1 LLKDKAVTEDEERRS
16 QDDVQR
22 LTDRVISEIDRLVQA
37 KEAEVMAV

>member
-1 LLKDKAVTEDEERRS
+1 EDEERRS

-22 LTDRVISEIDRLVQA
+22 LTDRVIGEIDRLVQA